1 MPSRKTAGR
10 QQVQKNIDIWIGEAL
25 RFSCL
30 SFLFPLGVAVDC
42 GFLES
47 PPNGGI
53 VKKTGKTF
61 GAIYVFEC
69 DEDKGY
75 LMDGSKERRCQA
87 DATWSGVQPV
97 CKCRFYTFHWYK
109 PFILKRA
116 WTKIVTSV
124 GQTKIWV
131 HLHQLQ
137 ALSVPLYL
145 NQSFL
150 PRRQGQKQ
158 WNYYWKARLRRLVCM
173 HSKEKKDS
181 ACHYGRGPRG
191 FQFFGCLSR
200 QMLRKFIC

>member
-10 QQVQKNIDIWIGEAL
+10 QQLQKNMDIWIGEVL

-53 VKKTGKTF
+53 AKKTGKTF

-97 CKCRFYTFHWYK
+97 CKCRFHTFHWYK

-116 WTKIVTSV
+116 GTK
-124 GQTKIWV
+124 
-131 HLHQLQ
+131 
-137 ALSVPLYL
+137 LSLA
-145 NQSFL
+145 
-150 PRRQGQKQ
+150 
-158 WNYYWKARLRRLVCM
+158 WDRLK
-173 HSKEKKDS
+173 SE
-181 ACHYGRGPRG
+181 
-191 FQFFGCLSR
+191 
-200 QMLRKFIC
+200 FICINCRPYRYLFILISLSCLDDKVKNNGIITEKRG